1 MTARSV
7 ILYEVDINEISKLPE
22 LTYVLVYDSQ
32 FGFHTLKQTVKDE
45 LPKNSKRFKYLLL
58 NPPPLPKISSE
69 YIKDNAKV

>member
-7 ILYEVDINEISKLPE
+7 ILYEVDINELSGLPE

-32 FGFHTLKQTVKDE
+32 FGFHTLKQTGKDE

-58 NPPPLPKISSE
+58 SPPPLPKISSE
-69 YIKDNAKV
+69 YLTDKAKV